1 MILVDTQ
8 TVIWLTQTNSRLSSA
23 AEEALL
29 KGRSEGNLAIADV
42 TLREIAMLV
51 SKRRLLVSASLDV
64 YLAFVESL
72 YTVIPVTSKIAER
85 SVRFGPK
92 YPSDPAD
99 QIIGATAI
107 VLGARLVTS
116 DKLIRSSGEVDC
128 VW

>member
-8 TVIWLTQTNSRLSSA
+8 AVIWLTQTDSRLSA
-23 AEEALL
+23 AAQEALL

-51 SKRRLLVSASLDV
+51 AKRRLTVSASLDV

-72 YTVIPVTSKIAER
+72 YQVIPVTAKIAER

-92 YPSDPAD
+92 YPRDPAD

-107 VLGARLVTS
+107 VFGATLITS
-116 DKLIRSSGEVDC
+116 DELIRKSGEVEC

>member
-8 TVIWLTQTNSRLSSA
+8 AVIWLTQADARLSPA
-23 AEEALL
+23 AQEALL
-29 KGRSEGNLAIADV
+29 WGRSEGNLAIADV

-51 SKRRLLVSASLDV
+51 SKRRILVSASLEV

-72 YTVIPVTSKIAER
+72 YKVIPLTAKVAER
-85 SVRFGPK
+85 SVRFGPA
-92 YPSDPAD
+92 YPKDPVD

-107 VLGARLVTS
+107 VFGAKLVTS
-116 DKLIRSSGEVDC
+116 DELIRSSGEVDC